1 MEEISNAALTLENVP
16 DVDAPM
22 ERVSEFAASFNGFKH
37 WGSFE
42 KCAEIANAE
51 RHESLTELRTSL
63 FFEWRR
69 WHHFGDEPDAEAEAQ
84 WRGLVSEIRR
94 LIELGRLE

>member
-1 MEEISNAALTLENVP
+1 MDAISNADLTLEIVP
-16 DVDAPM
+16 EPDAAFD
-22 ERVSEFAASFNGFKH
+22 RISKFAASFDGYRQ

-51 RHESLTELRTSL
+51 RHDTLTNLRTCL

-69 WHHFGDEPDAEAEAQ
+69 WHHFGDEPDADAQEQ
-84 WRGLVSEIRR
+84 WRGLVREIRR
-94 LIELGRLE
+94 FVQEGKTA

>member
-1 MEEISNAALTLENVP
+1 MDEISNTALTLVNTPKME
-16 DVDAPM
+16 API
-22 ERVSEFAASFNGFKH
+22 EEIAEFVSTFNGFKH

-51 RHESLTELRTSL
+51 RYGSLTELRTAL

-69 WHHFGDEPDAEAEAQ
+69 WHHFGDSPDAEAQAQ
-84 WRGLVSEIRR
+84 WRALVKEMRT
-94 LIELGRLE
+94 LIERGKFE